1 MCPGAG
7 QKSIRLGQG
16 CAGGATC
23 RTCGNPGGKI
33 SEQHRRG
40 DCRVETDI
48 FESSLSVVKEMP
60 EAVPRSHLA
69 HWAQLGE
76 AGQGVAVAGDCPISP
91 THLIS
96 EEAVSRPLHAAQA
109 ISLFQP
115 VYRRRHAHHQTR
127 TQIPLP
133 SSSFHFHPTQ
143 SPVLQISKLE
153 RSTHE
158 CPPRH

>member
-33 SEQHRRG
+33 PEQHRRA

-60 EAVPRSHLA
+60 EAVPTRTSHIGLS
-69 HWAQLGE
+69 WE
-76 AGQGVAVAGDCPISP
+76 RPDKGVAVAGDCPISP

-96 EEAVSRPLHAAQA
+96 EEAVSRPRTLHRPYR
-109 ISLFQP
+109 SFNLFTDDD
-115 VYRRRHAHHQTR
+115 TR
-127 TQIPLP
+127 TTRPRP
-133 SSSFHFHPTQ
+133 
-143 SPVLQISKLE
+143 
-153 RSTHE
+153 RSHSRRPASTFILRSHLF
-158 CPPRH
+158 CRSAN